1 MNNKK
6 VLITIIIAGVLA
18 LALVLLIFSLQNKKE
33 TPEKPLKIEQEE
45 SELKPE
51 TEPVKEP
58 KAEKEIETP
67 KIQPQKPPVKQ
78 TSALKKHAEKKI
90 SKPAPKPQDTIKPAV
105 EKVEIPQDVQ
115 TEKLE
120 EGVVIPVEYTTKNTY
135 KYVYTPAKYSEK

>member
-33 TPEKPLKIEQEE
+33 TPEKPLKIEQAET
-45 SELKPE
+45 ELKPE

-58 KAEKEIETP
+58 KAQKETETP

-90 SKPAPKPQDTIKPAV
+90 SKPSPKPQDTIKPAV

-115 TEKLE
+115 TEKQE

>member
-33 TPEKPLKIEQEE
+33 TTNIPLKIEPAET
-45 SELKPE
+45 ELKPE

-58 KAEKEIETP
+58 KAEKETETP
-67 KIQPQKPPVKQ
+67 KIQQQKPPVKQ
-78 TSALKKHAEKKI
+78 TSVLKKHAEKKI
-90 SKPAPKPQDTIKPAV
+90 SKPSPKPQDTIKPAV

-115 TEKLE
+115 TEKQE